1 MSETSIHRWHEG
13 VLQPLDYCDM
23 SRTLVAAADSW
34 LVTEGTAL
42 ALDLHRQRFL
52 DAVEVFAETH
62 RLATDPRA
70 EAPRFWDAAID
81 LIPREGD
88 WFPRV
93 ELQSR
98 SDGTLFVLRLRSAP
112 ERTRSVVLATF
123 DGPDPRRS
131 PTIKG
136 PDTDALLAARTSVQP
151 RGAGE
156 AVILSADGDGSGA
169 KGNGGAGYV
178 VEGAYS
184 ALLWWRGDAL
194 CSPSPELER
203 VDSVTARSVI
213 ALATALGIDVLYESV
228 APADLDGLE
237 IWALSALHGI
247 RIVTSWVD
255 GPLVAEQP
263 GRLATWRAR
272 LDRLRR
278 ALPERIAPDQ
288 IAPGRIAMDQI
299 GAESLPV

>member
-1 MSETSIHRWHEG
+1 MSVTAIHRWHEG

-23 SRTLVAAADSW
+23 SHTVVAAADSW
-34 LVTEGTAL
+34 LVSDGTAL

-52 DAVEVFAETH
+52 DAVHAFAELH
-62 RLATDPRA
+62 RPATDPRT
-70 EAPRFWDAAID
+70 EAPRFWDAAVD

-93 ELQSR
+93 ELHGIETDGR
-98 SDGTLFVLRLRSAP
+98 SSGTRFVLRLRSAP
-112 ERTRSVVLATF
+112 KRSRSVVLATF
-123 DGPDPRRS
+123 DGPDPRSS

-156 AVILSADGDGSGA
+156 AVILSDSFAGRG
-169 KGNGGAGYV
+169 GYV

-194 CSPSPELER
+194 CAPSPELER
-203 VDSVTARSVI
+203 VDSVTARSVL

-228 APADLDGLE
+228 SPADLDGLE
-237 IWALSALHGI
+237 VWALSALQGI
-247 RIVTSWVD
+247 RIVTAWVD
-255 GPLVAEQP
+255 GPAVAEQP

-278 ALPERIAPDQ
+278 PLPDRLDPDLNS
-288 IAPGRIAMDQI
+288 AGPTS
-299 GAESLPV
+299 AEGLPV